1 MSTSTSST
9 LRYSIFFNSWFVS
22 KLLRQCNSKFGLT
35 LIGAETS
42 IQPLHE
48 CTCFQFEVQRMSLKN
63 GKHSNL
69 SRKIGIIHI
78 ILPHSVPPGLS
89 SFLYPLSLS
98 VKEKGL
104 ALADGVATFDDVI
117 GISCG
122 PGLSSGLWSLFI
134 ESAIPITFALRWP
147 NEMRNM

>member
-1 MSTSTSST
+1 
-9 LRYSIFFNSWFVS
+9 
-22 KLLRQCNSKFGLT
+22 
-35 LIGAETS
+35 
-42 IQPLHE
+42 
-48 CTCFQFEVQRMSLKN
+48 MSLKN